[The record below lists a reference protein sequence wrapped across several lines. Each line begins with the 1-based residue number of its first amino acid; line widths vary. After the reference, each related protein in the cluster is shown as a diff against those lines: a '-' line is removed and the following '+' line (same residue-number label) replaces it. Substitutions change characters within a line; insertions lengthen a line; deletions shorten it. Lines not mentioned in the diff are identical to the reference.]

1 MHYNRFQEQAHKEI
15 DDIFHVLFPK
25 YGMTIR
31 KEQTAICHQMLSALW
46 NNEIA
51 LCDASVGVGKTYAYL
66 VADVLFHKYGNMLD
80 GNYCTDRDTRPSV
93 ISTSSIALQDALLKE
108 YIPTLSRILVTE
120 QVIRR
125 PIRAVLRKGKEHF
138 VCDERLRF
146 RLAAVSSKKNLR
158 QKEALETLK
167 DVYDMDGV
175 SNLKGFDRRMVCV
188 PKRCPTDCPLRG
200 ACRYQVFLKQA
211 VGDEIDIQICNHNY
225 LLADAAHRANGY
237 RPLLKSYRALIIDEG
252 HKLPE
257 AAQQMYE
264 KRIGREDFI
273 ELCSL
278 LEQEKYTHTAARLRE
293 AFRRLLYAA
302 SQSSEEEQ
310 DSRPGRGRT
319 EQDRIPFRLDYRNR
333 KALKNCIRLL
343 KKAEETMA
351 GNIPRWVWNRLEESR
366 EVLSLFLSMDRN
378 WILYLEYPRKGAPLL
393 CAVHRRTAECLEKD
407 VWNQGVPAILTSG
420 TLAAGGSF
428 QRIRRALGLTE
439 CFRVSEYTAPS
450 PFLYREHVLLY
461 FPKIEKKE
469 KKRKLQRE
477 TEAKYREQKCKGES
491 REQMLTRQTAEQIKK
506 LIYATNGHTLVLFT
520 SYSMMGSVY
529 RELRESMDIPVLRVW
544 KDSQRV
550 IREFKMKKNAVL
562 FAAGS
567 CWEGMDFP
575 GDMVSS
581 LVIVRLPFPVP
592 DPVREAEREK
602 YSTLQ
607 SYIHESVVP
616 DMQLKLRQ
624 GFGRAIRT
632 ETDTC
637 VVSILDSRASAGGR
651 YHKAVLETLPEC
663 QMTDKLVDVERFIRQ
678 HKGSDYYM

>member
-1 MHYNRFQEQAHKEI
+1 MRYNRFQEQAHKEI
-15 DDIFHVLFPK
+15 DHIFHVLFPK

-31 KEQTAICHQMLSALW
+31 KEQTALCHQMLSALW

-51 LCDASVGVGKTYAYL
+51 LCDAAVGVGKTYAYL
-66 VADVLFHKYGNMLD
+66 AADILFHKYGNMLD
-80 GNYCTDRDTRPSV
+80 GNYCTDRDARPSV

-108 YIPTLSRILVTE
+108 YIPTLSRILVAE

-138 VCDERLRF
+138 VCDERLQF
-146 RLAAVSSKKNLR
+146 RLSAVSSKKNLQ
-158 QKEALETLK
+158 QKAALETLK
-167 DVYDMDGV
+167 EVYDMDGV

-188 PKRCPTDCPLRG
+188 PKRCLADCSLRRV
-200 ACRYQVFLKQA
+200 CRYQMFLRQA
-211 VGDEIDIQICNHNY
+211 VGNEIDIQICNHNY
-225 LLADAAHRANGY
+225 LLADASHRANGY
-237 RPLLKSYRALIIDEG
+237 RPLLKRYRALMIDEG

-264 KRIGREDFI
+264 NRIGREDFM

-293 AFRRLLYAA
+293 AFHRLLCAVP
-302 SQSSEEEQ
+302 QKSEKEQ
-310 DSRPGRGRT
+310 
-319 EQDRIPFRLDYRNR
+319 ERIPFRQDYRTR

-351 GNIPRWVWNRLEESR
+351 GDIPRWMLNRLGESR
-366 EVLSLFLSMDRN
+366 EVLFLFLSMDRN
-378 WILYLEYPRKGAPLL
+378 RILYLEYPRKGTPLL
-393 CAVHRRTAECLEKD
+393 CAAHKRTAECLAKD
-407 VWNQGVPAILTSG
+407 IWNQGVPAILTSG

-428 QRIRRALGLTE
+428 QRIRRAAGLTE
-439 CFRVSEYTAPS
+439 SFRVSEHTALS
-450 PFLYREHVLLY
+450 PFLYRENVLLY
-461 FPKIEKKE
+461 LPKMERKE
-469 KKRKLQRE
+469 NKRELQRK
-477 TEAKYREQKCKGES
+477 TGAKHRDQKYKRES
-491 REQMLTRQTAEQIKK
+491 REQMLTRQTAEQIKR

-529 RELRESMDIPVLRVW
+529 RELRETMDIPILRVW

-581 LVIVRLPFPVP
+581 LIIVRLPFPVP

-607 SYIHESVVP
+607 SYIHEIVVP

-637 VVSILDSRASAGGR
+637 VVSILDSRASTGGR
-651 YHKAVLETLPEC
+651 YHKAVLEALPEC
-663 QMTDKLVDVERFIRQ
+663 QMTDKLADVERFIRQ
-678 HKGSDYYM
+678 RKGINYYM